1 MSSTLRP
8 GDPGYD
14 VARRVFNGMIDRRPA
29 LIVQC
34 ANESDVT
41 AAIALAREH
50 SLQVAVRGGGHNV
63 AGNAVCDGG
72 LVIDLSRMRRVEVDP
87 VRRRAR
93 VQGGAS
99 WGDLDAATQAHGLAT
114 PGGVV
119 SSTGVAGLTLG
130 GGIGV
135 LRGLYGLTCDN
146 LVAAELV
153 TSSGERVRAS
163 ADENPELLWGL
174 RGGGGNFG
182 VVTSFEFALHPLGSV
197 VSGLIDFAHS
207 RDFLKFY
214 DEFAASAPDELAFDL
229 VVHRSPAGA
238 QLDSVFACFC
248 GPDEAATPVFDR
260 LRSRFAPLRDGLAM
274 RSYVESQRM
283 LDATSPWGV
292 RNYWKTNAMGPLT
305 DAAIEAFDE
314 AFMSARSPGSQVQ
327 LEHLHGAL
335 HRTPPGTNAA
345 SFAGAKY
352 NLLVNAKW
360 NDPAR
365 DEENIR
371 WARDGFA
378 LLQPHLS
385 SGAYANYLVQEPR
398 ERVRQAYGA
407 ETYDRLVA
415 LKDRYDPANVFRLN
429 QNIEPSVAAPPFD
442 TFGAKNAA
450 DNEGK
455 GLSGAKSGESPS

>member
-1 MSSTLRP
+1 MSRTLRP
-8 GDPGYD
+8 GDAGYD
-14 VARRVFNGMIDRRPA
+14 EARRVFNGMVDRRPA
-29 LIVQC
+29 LIVRC
-34 ANESDVT
+34 LDEADVT
-41 AAIALAREH
+41 AAITQAREQ

-63 AGNAVCDGG
+63 AGNAMCDGG
-72 LVIDLSRMRRVEVDP
+72 LVIDLSPMRRVEVDP

-93 VQGGAS
+93 VQGGAT
-99 WGDLDAATQAHGLAT
+99 WGDLDTATQAHGLAT

-146 LVAAELV
+146 LVGAEIV
-153 TSSGERVRAS
+153 TASGERVSAS

-182 VVTSFEFALHPLGSV
+182 VVTTFEFALHPLGSV

-214 DEFAASAPDELAFDL
+214 DEFAAGAPDELACDL
-229 VVHRSPAGA
+229 VVHRSPAGDPVA
-238 QLDSVFACFC
+238 SVFACFC
-248 GPDEAATPVFDR
+248 GPDGAAAPVLDR
-260 LRSRFAPLRDGLAM
+260 LRSRFAPLRDGLAT
-274 RSYVESQRM
+274 RSYVEAQRL
-283 LDATSPWGV
+283 LDATAPWGV

-305 DAAIEAFDE
+305 PAAIEAFEE
-314 AFMSARSPGSQVQ
+314 AFMSAKSPASQVQ

-335 HRTPPGTNAA
+335 HRTPPGANAA

-360 NDPAR
+360 TDPAR
-365 DEENIR
+365 DEENMR
-371 WARDGFA
+371 WAREGFA
-378 LLQPHLS
+378 LLQPFLS

-415 LKDRYDPANVFRLN
+415 LKDRYDSANIFRMN
-429 QNIEPSVAAPPFD
+429 QNIEPSAP
-442 TFGAKNAA
+442 
-450 DNEGK
+450 
-455 GLSGAKSGESPS
+455 GL

>member
-1 MSSTLRP
+1 M
-8 GDPGYD
+8 
-14 VARRVFNGMIDRRPA
+14 FNGMIDRRPA

-34 ANESDVT
+34 ADEADV
-41 AAIALAREH
+41 AAAVTQARER
-50 SLQVAVRGGGHNV
+50 SLEAAVRGGGHNV
-63 AGNAVCDGG
+63 AGNAVCDDG
-72 LVIDLSRMRRVEVDP
+72 LVIDLSRMRGVEVDP

-93 VQGGAS
+93 VQGGAT
-99 WGDLDAATQAHGLAT
+99 WGDFDTATQAHGLAT

-135 LRGLYGLTCDN
+135 LRGLYGLTCDS
-146 LVAAELV
+146 LIAAELV
-153 TSSGERVRAS
+153 TASGERVSAS
-163 ADENPELLWGL
+163 ADENSDLLWGL

-197 VSGLIDFAHS
+197 VSGLIDFAYS

-214 DEFAASAPDELAFDL
+214 DEFTGGAPDELAFDL
-229 VVHRSPAGA
+229 VVHRSPDADPVA
-238 QLDSVFACFC
+238 SVFACFC
-248 GPDEAATPVFDR
+248 GPDEAAAPVFDR
-260 LRSRFAPLRDGLAM
+260 LRSRFAPLRDGLAT

-283 LDATSPWGV
+283 LDATSPWGL

-305 DAAIEAFDE
+305 PAAIEAFDE
-314 AFMSARSPGSQVQ
+314 VFMSAKSPASQVQ

-335 HRTPPGTNAA
+335 HRTPPGANAA

-360 NDPAR
+360 TDAGR

-378 LLQPHLS
+378 VLQPHLG
-385 SGAYANYLVQEPR
+385 SGAYANYLVNEPR

-407 ETYDRLVA
+407 ETYDRLVD

-429 QNIEPSVAAPPFD
+429 QNIEPTAPV
-442 TFGAKNAA
+442 
-450 DNEGK
+450 
-455 GLSGAKSGESPS
+455 L

>member
-1 MSSTLRP
+1 MSRTLRP
-8 GDPGYD
+8 GDAGYD
-14 VARRVFNGMIDRRPA
+14 EARRVFNGMIDRRPA

-34 ANESDVT
+34 ADEADV
-41 AAIALAREH
+41 AAAVTQARER
-50 SLQVAVRGGGHNV
+50 SVEVAVRGGGHNV
-63 AGNAVCDGG
+63 AGNAVCDDG
-72 LVIDLSRMRRVEVDP
+72 LVIDLSRMRGVEVDP
-87 VRRRAR
+87 ARRRAR
-93 VQGGAS
+93 VQGGAT
-99 WGDLDAATQAHGLAT
+99 WGDFDTATQAHGLAT

-135 LRGLYGLTCDN
+135 LRGLYGLTCDS
-146 LVAAELV
+146 LIAAELV
-153 TSSGERVRAS
+153 TASGERVSAS
-163 ADENPELLWGL
+163 ADENPDLLWGL

-197 VSGLIDFAHS
+197 VSGLIDFAYS

-214 DEFAASAPDELAFDL
+214 DEFTGGAPDELAFDL
-229 VVHRSPAGA
+229 VVHRSPDADPVA
-238 QLDSVFACFC
+238 SVFACFC
-248 GPDEAATPVFDR
+248 GPDEAAAPVFDR
-260 LRSRFAPLRDGLAM
+260 LRSRFAPLRDGLAK

-283 LDATSPWGV
+283 LDATSPWGL

-305 DAAIEAFDE
+305 PAAIEAFDE
-314 AFMSARSPGSQVQ
+314 VFMSAKSPASQVQ

-335 HRTPPGTNAA
+335 HRTPPGANAA

-360 NDPAR
+360 TDAGR

-378 LLQPHLS
+378 VLQPHLG
-385 SGAYANYLVQEPR
+385 SGAYANYLVNEPR

-415 LKDRYDPANVFRLN
+415 LKDRYDPTNIFRLN
-429 QNIEPSVAAPPFD
+429 QNIEPTAPV
-442 TFGAKNAA
+442 
-450 DNEGK
+450 
-455 GLSGAKSGESPS
+455 L

>member
-1 MSSTLRP
+1 VSRTLRP
-8 GDPGYD
+8 GDRGYD
-14 VARRVFNGMIDRRPA
+14 EARRVFNGMIDRRPA

-34 ANESDVT
+34 NSESDV
-41 AAIALAREH
+41 ADAITHAREQK
-50 SLQVAVRGGGHNV
+50 LQVAVRGGGHNV
-63 AGNAVCDGG
+63 AGLAVCDGG
-72 LVIDLSRMRRVEVDP
+72 LVIDLSPMRRVDVDP

-93 VQGGAS
+93 VQGGAT
-99 WGDLDAATQAHGLAT
+99 WGDLDTATQAHGLAT

-146 LVAAELV
+146 LIGAELV
-153 TSSGERVRAS
+153 TASGETVSAS
-163 ADENPELLWGL
+163 ADENADLLWGL

-182 VVTSFEFALHPLGSV
+182 VVTTFEFALHPLGSV

-207 RDFLKFY
+207 RDFLNFY
-214 DEFAASAPDELAFDL
+214 DEFAESAPDELACDL
-229 VVHRSPAGA
+229 VVHRSPAGDA
-238 QLDSVFACFC
+238 VDSVFACFC
-248 GPDEAATPVFDR
+248 GPDEDAAAVFDR
-260 LRSRFAPLRDGLAM
+260 LRSRFAPLRDGLAK
-274 RSYVESQRM
+274 RSYVEAQRM

-292 RNYWKTNAMGPLT
+292 RNYWKTNAMGPLIP
-305 DAAIEAFDE
+305 AAIDAFDE
-314 AFMSARSPGSQVQ
+314 VFMSAKSPASQVQ

-335 HRTPPGTNAA
+335 HRAAPGANAA
-345 SFAGAKY
+345 TFAGAKY

-360 NDPAR
+360 TDPEQ

-371 WARDGFA
+371 WAREGFA
-378 LLQPHLS
+378 ALQPFLG

-415 LKDRYDPANVFRLN
+415 LKNRHDPANVFRLN
-429 QNIEPSVAAPPFD
+429 QNIEPSA
-442 TFGAKNAA
+442 
-450 DNEGK
+450 
-455 GLSGAKSGESPS
+455 S

>member
-1 MSSTLRP
+1 MSRTLRP
-8 GDPGYD
+8 GDAGYD
-14 VARRVFNGMIDRRPA
+14 EARRVFNGMIDRRPA

-34 ANESDVT
+34 LDEADVA
-41 AAIALAREH
+41 AAITQAREH
-50 SLQVAVRGGGHNV
+50 SLRVAVRGGGHNV
-63 AGNAVCDGG
+63 AGNAMCDGG
-72 LVIDLSRMRRVEVDP
+72 LVIDLSPMRRVEVDP

-93 VQGGAS
+93 VQGGAT
-99 WGDLDAATQAHGLAT
+99 WGDLDTATQAHGLAT

-146 LVAAELV
+146 LVSAEIV
-153 TSSGERVRAS
+153 TASGERVSAS
-163 ADENPELLWGL
+163 AEENPDLLWGL

-182 VVTSFEFALHPLGSV
+182 VVTTFEFALHPLGSV

-214 DEFAASAPDELAFDL
+214 DEFAAAAPDELACDL
-229 VVHRSPAGA
+229 IVHRSAAGDA
-238 QLDSVFACFC
+238 VDSVFACFC
-248 GPDEAATPVFDR
+248 GSDEAAAPVFDR
-260 LRSRFAPLRDGLAM
+260 LRSHVAPLRDGLAT
-274 RSYVESQRM
+274 RSYVESQRL
-283 LDATSPWGV
+283 LDAILPWGV

-305 DAAIEAFDE
+305 PAAIEAFDE
-314 AFMSARSPGSQVQ
+314 VFMSAKSPASQVQ
-327 LEHLHGAL
+327 VEHLHGAL
-335 HRTPPGTNAA
+335 HRTPPGANAA

-360 NDPAR
+360 TDPAR
-365 DEENIR
+365 DDENIR
-371 WARDGFA
+371 WAREGFA
-378 LLQPHLS
+378 VLQPFLS

-415 LKDRYDPANVFRLN
+415 LKDRYDPANIFRLN
-429 QNIEPSVAAPPFD
+429 QNIEPSTPV
-442 TFGAKNAA
+442 
-450 DNEGK
+450 
-455 GLSGAKSGESPS
+455 S